1 MQEHLLTKSNDTSTC
16 FNATIDWL
24 YELVYAELMILPL
37 SKYNPLEQIIIQIME
52 KFRDQL
58 PSLKEVAERLGIM
71 DPVFIEAVLHQMI
84 KKGLLEKNDNSTT
97 LDFSNFRLNTS
108 FLQSDNKSPAIETHG
123 VQFCFDK
130 VTSEHITVPPDT
142 LISRPENPIIK
153 PEQLPDKRT
162 HLGLDKARQL
172 AEKQK
177 EPFMAESARLI
188 DLNVLP
194 DRGKYL
200 WQSMTVICFPQADGT
215 LKCKM
220 VQASQQQQEWLDQ
233 LDTKHSLFKK
243 QQIKK
248 SKKRIK
254 MTN

>member
-1 MQEHLLTKSNDTSTC
+1 MQERLLTKSNDSSSC
-16 FNATIDWL
+16 FNATIDWP

-37 SKYNPLEQIIIQIME
+37 SKYNPLEQTIIQIFE
-52 KFRDQL
+52 KFRGQM
-58 PSLKEVAERLGIM
+58 PSLKEAAERLGIM
-71 DPVFIEAVLHQMI
+71 DPVFIEAVLHQMV

-97 LDFSNFRLNTS
+97 LDFSNCRLNTS
-108 FLQSDNKSPAIETHG
+108 FSQSGNKSPAIETHG
-123 VQFCFDK
+123 VEFCFDA
-130 VTSEHITVPPDT
+130 VTSEHITIAPDI
-142 LISRPENPIIK
+142 LINRPQNPVIK

-177 EPFMAESARLI
+177 EPFMAESAGLI

-194 DRGKYL
+194 DRGKYF

-233 LDTKHSLFKK
+233 LDKKHFLFKK

-254 MTN
+254 VAN